1 MVAFLPDAVGVVK
14 RKEAVVPY
22 AQMLYGAALSAV
34 VAVVLV
40 AVLGRCRRTSVL
52 LAAGVAALLM
62 PLAWNLIL
70 RDTGATGLFSHDLPF
85 RPFPISW
92 QDIGSGVFTL
102 AGAPVLLALGP
113 VRSERPD
120 RVAHW
125 ALLAALA
132 ALVIDVYTY

>member
-1 MVAFLPDAVGVVK
+1 
-14 RKEAVVPY
+14 VPY

-52 LAAGVAALLM
+52 LAAGVAAFLM

-92 QDIGSGVFTL
+92 QDTGSGVFTL
-102 AGAPVLLALGP
+102 AGASVLPALGP
-113 VRSERPD
+113 GRSERAD
-120 RVAHW
+120 RVAQW
-125 ALLAALA
+125 ALLAAFA